1 MAFVSRYLDDQS
13 RPTVK
18 AALADMGR
26 RAVLPAFGLWCL
38 IVAGGFL
45 IKGPLGDLPGE
56 DQIYRDARAAVGAG
70 WDGLTHWWSTI
81 GNTEIIDQISIDER
95 YKKSDNEKSSKQKR
109 N

>member
-56 DQIYRDARAAVGAG
+56 DQINRDARAAVGAG
-70 WDGLTHWWSTI
+70 
-81 GNTEIIDQISIDER
+81 
-95 YKKSDNEKSSKQKR
+95 
-109 N
+109 